1 MHKWAEI
8 NSSYVPFGSEGFP
21 GWVWFESRMCREWL
35 HLCEVWGRITGD
47 TTVVQGI
54 GDIPV
59 GCYGHCLIM
68 LHLQAESDLQ
78 RKLFALG
85 TSGCGY
91 DLTLKTVIAINS
103 IRTTPDT
110 I

>member
-1 MHKWAEI
+1 MK
-8 NSSYVPFGSEGFP
+8 FGAVKP
-21 GWVWFESRMCREWL
+21 N
-35 HLCEVWGRITGD
+35 ITGE

-59 GCYGHCLIM
+59 GCYGHCLTGDMIHLIM
-68 LHLQAESDLQ
+68 LHLQAKSDLQ
-78 RKLFALG
+78 GKLFALC
-85 TSGCGY
+85 TSDHGY